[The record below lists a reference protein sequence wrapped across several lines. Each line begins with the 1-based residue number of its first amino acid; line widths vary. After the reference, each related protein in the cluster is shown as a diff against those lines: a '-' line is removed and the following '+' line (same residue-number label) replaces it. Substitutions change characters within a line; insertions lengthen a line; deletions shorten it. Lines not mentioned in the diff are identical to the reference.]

1 MNAVQGKLVLLVCEE
16 AQEAIS
22 KLRNEL
28 STEDSIILNSII
40 ENFDFFFERLVDI
53 WNDTIRALWR
63 RTGKPLPPT
72 PELTALKILPHV
84 YKELIKQE
92 KGDKNEDRN
101 VLFL

>member
-1 MNAVQGKLVLLVCEE
+1 MNAVQGKLVLLVCNE

-28 STEDSIILNSII
+28 STEDLIILNSII

-53 WNDTIRALWR
+53 WNDTIRVLGR
-63 RTGKPLPPT
+63 IHGKPLP
-72 PELTALKILPHV
+72 LTTETAAMEILPFV

-92 KGDKNEDRN
+92 KEIKK
-101 VLFL
+101 